1 MDVEELSLKAAEA
14 EGLLKA
20 VANKH
25 RLMVLCK
32 LYQGESSV
40 AALQEA
46 VGLSQSSLSQ
56 QISPDCVLTTLLKRV
71 DNRKTIYYSLSN
83 KRTSQMIELL
93 HELFCARDRDA
104 GRGNDKGTRQ
114 FPASD

>member
-1 MDVEELSLKAAEA
+1 MKSQRIHRISDPSMDVEELSLKAAEA

-71 DNRKTIYYSLSN
+71 GNRKPSTI
-83 KRTSQMIELL
+83 R
-93 HELFCARDRDA
+93 
-104 GRGNDKGTRQ
+104 
-114 FPASD
+114 FPTKERLK